1 MELHQ
6 IDYLGQVVACA
17 IEAGIKSGLEALP
30 APAKAERAERIHAAT
45 LTVVKAWRVGASQV
59 TLENAISELAA
70 TLEAH

>member
-17 IEAGIKSGLEALP
+17 IEAGIKSGLEALSTP
-30 APAKAERAERIHAAT
+30 PKEERAERIHTAT
-45 LTVVKAWRVGASQV
+45 LTVIKAWRAGVSQV